1 MLAKVGIPLTMA
13 QLEAIS
19 LQGAVSALVAA
30 RQHLLAARACRQLGL
45 DVSQARPLPLRG
57 QHAAGFRSCGSLWC
71 HSSDRQAAGWGCNEA
86 GGVTKAAE

>member
-1 MLAKVGIPLTMA
+1 MGIPLTMA

-45 DVSQARPLPLRG
+45 DVSEVR
-57 QHAAGFRSCGSLWC
+57 
-71 HSSDRQAAGWGCNEA
+71 GWGLGSELRC
-86 GGVTKAAE
+86 